1 MPRPLTPSPASPP
14 PPCPGAAAVGGGEPR
29 EKSDSRDMLDPGS
42 SPTAWLHFGLG
53 ASAAPAKVL
62 ESIKPD
68 QLLLV
73 RVEAE
78 LSQNLDC

>member
-1 MPRPLTPSPASPP
+1 MPR
-14 PPCPGAAAVGGGEPR
+14 GGGGGEGEPR